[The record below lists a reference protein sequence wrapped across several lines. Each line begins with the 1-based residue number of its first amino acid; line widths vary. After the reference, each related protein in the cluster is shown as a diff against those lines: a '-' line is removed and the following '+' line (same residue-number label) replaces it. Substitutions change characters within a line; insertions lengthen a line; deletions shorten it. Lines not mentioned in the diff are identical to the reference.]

1 MAARETHCQ
10 QPAESRRYLYQAGS
24 GRCINRCHHQKSCA
38 QKEKLRYPCRY
49 YRQTDGETLYGA
61 PVRSKLS
68 LATSA
73 QETFTCDIK
82 GLKPKLWEPATPNL
96 YDFRVSLTEGKN
108 KVTDCI
114 TVTSGF
120 RTFESKDGFLYL
132 NGRKY
137 WLRGGNHIPFALCP
151 NDSLLAD
158 KFMKLMK
165 EGNVQSTRTHTT
177 PGTNFGCR
185 QQTATVS
192 LSALRALGRGS

>member
-1 MAARETHCQ
+1 MENYYSSVRKEVEDNQNDQ
-10 QPAESRRYLYQAGS
+10 QANKAVLTDIPHGFYGDNPAGIWQPV
-24 GRCINRCHHQKSCA
+24 
-38 QKEKLRYPCRY
+38 KLIVSNPLKVEDIFIKPALDGASIDVTIKNHAPKKKNFDIRIDIIDK
-49 YRQTDGETLYGA
+49 QTGETLYGA

-120 RTFESKDGFLYL
+120 RT
-132 NGRKY
+132 
-137 WLRGGNHIPFALCP
+137 
-151 NDSLLAD
+151 
-158 KFMKLMK
+158 
-165 EGNVQSTRTHTT
+165 V
-177 PGTNFGCR
+177 
-185 QQTATVS
+185 
-192 LSALRALGRGS
+192 

>member
-1 MAARETHCQ
+1 MI
-10 QPAESRRYLYQAGS
+10 S
-24 GRCINRCHHQKSCA
+24 
-38 QKEKLRYPCRY
+38 
-49 YRQTDGETLYGA
+49 
-61 PVRSKLS
+61 
-68 LATSA
+68 
-73 QETFTCDIK
+73 K

-165 EGNVQSTRTHTT
+165 EGECTVYPDTYHPLERTL
-177 PGTNFGCR
+177 GCR